1 MLKAQSLAD
10 KRGQSMTEPKPTQ
23 TPWDAEAAERT
34 RYRAQLVAL
43 KKLELASRR
52 FGGERRAAARAIDDQ
67 LTMIDAVAVAL
78 FLMMGLRLLERL
90 YW

>member
-1 MLKAQSLAD
+1 
-10 KRGQSMTEPKPTQ
+10 MTEPVEKSAAS
-23 TPWDAEAAERT
+23 PWNAADAERAR
-34 RYRAQLVAL
+34 RRAQLLAL

-52 FGGERRAAARAIDDQ
+52 FAGERRAAARAIDDQ
-67 LTMIDAVAVAL
+67 LTLVDATAVAL